1 MAIPFL
7 SNIDLNRN
15 QALQLVLH
23 NATSDPSPAVEGQ
36 LYWNSSENRAYAYDG
51 SAWINLGGDIT
62 RVNITAGNGLSGTSV
77 DTTSGDHTQTL
88 AVGGGDGI
96 TVASDKIS
104 VTVDDST
111 IELSASDNSGAVRIK
126 NSGVTTTKIADD
138 AVTTAKILDANVT
151 TAKIANV
158 NVTTGKI
165 ANGAVTTAK
174 IAADAVDGTK
184 IADDAIN
191 SEHITD
197 GSVDN
202 VHLANSSVTIGGT
215 AVSLGGTITAL
226 TALTDIDV
234 TAGNKTILDGVG
246 ANNLTIGAGTTT
258 VVIPGDLQVTGTTTT
273 NNVETVSTSNGVV
286 FEGNAADDHEV
297 TLLAGTV
304 TADRTAT
311 LPDKTGTIAMTS
323 DLVANEKITK
333 LLSGDGTNTT
343 YTITHGFG
351 TNLVMTQV
359 LHYGNAG
366 TGATYDVVQV
376 EVQAGSNNNTIDV
389 IFGTAPTTSEDYLV
403 LVSKFPAAS

>member
-111 IELSASDNSGAVRIK
+111 IELSASDDSGAVRIK

-151 TAKIANV
+151 TAKIANL

-165 ANGAVTTAK
+165 ANGAVTTVK